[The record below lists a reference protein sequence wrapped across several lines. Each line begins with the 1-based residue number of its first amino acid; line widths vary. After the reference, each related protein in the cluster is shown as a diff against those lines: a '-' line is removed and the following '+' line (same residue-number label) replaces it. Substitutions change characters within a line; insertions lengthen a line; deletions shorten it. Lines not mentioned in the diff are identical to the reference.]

1 MLFLMQCLKEMLNV
15 RFDQKIKNFFFNY
28 LFLADDVI
36 MNQGE
41 IGDNFYVIDTG
52 EVEVLINGQHVT
64 NIGEN
69 GTFGE
74 LALIH
79 GRTRAATV
87 RARTFCKLWA
97 IDSYGFLKKNI
108 KKMEK
113 LIKKKEQK
121 N

>member
-1 MLFLMQCLKEMLNV
+1 
-15 RFDQKIKNFFFNY
+15 
-28 LFLADDVI
+28 

-41 IGDNFYVIDTG
+41 IGDNFYVIDIG

-87 RARTFCKLWA
+87 RAKTLCKLWA
-97 IDSYGFLKKNI
+97 IDRHGFLNFKKI
-108 KKMEK
+108 
-113 LIKKKEQK
+113 
-121 N
+121 